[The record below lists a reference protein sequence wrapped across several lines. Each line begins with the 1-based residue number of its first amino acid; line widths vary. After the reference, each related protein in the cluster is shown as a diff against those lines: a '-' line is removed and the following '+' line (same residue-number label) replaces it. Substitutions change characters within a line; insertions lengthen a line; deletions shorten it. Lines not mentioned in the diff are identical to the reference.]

1 MNALPQDFGASRPAP
16 AAAPMVPAFAFD
28 AADFARVRELIHRRA
43 GISLGDGKQALVYSR
58 LARRLRDTGQ
68 TSFAGYLRWLDA
80 ASGDAAAAEW
90 QHFVNALTTNLTSF
104 FRERHHF
111 EALAAELAHR
121 DAPLGVWCAAA
132 STGEEA
138 YSIAMTCAEAGR
150 GRDSGVGIVASDI
163 DTEVL
168 AVAARGVYPASAG
181 GLSPERLQ
189 RHFLRGR
196 GANAGFVRVQPAL
209 AARVGFRRFNLAG
222 GQPFGGAGFDIVFC
236 RNVMIYF
243 DAPTQRRVLARLHAA
258 MRPGGVLFV
267 GHSESFADAKSLFRL
282 RGKTTY
288 ERV

>member
-1 MNALPQDFGASRPAP
+1 MNALPQDFGAPRPAP
-16 AAAPMVPAFAFD
+16 AAAPMAPAFAFD
-28 AADFARVRELIHRRA
+28 ADDFARVRELIHRRA

-90 QHFVNALTTNLTSF
+90 QRFVNALTTNLTSF

-111 EALAAELAHR
+111 EALAAELARR

-132 STGEEA
+132 STGEEP

-150 GRDSGVGIVASDI
+150 GEVDIVASDI

-168 AVAARGVYPASAG
+168 AVAVRGIYPASAG
-181 GLSPERLQ
+181 GLSPERLR
-189 RHFLRGR
+189 RHFLRGS

-222 GQPFGGAGFDIVFC
+222 ERPFGGAGFDIVFC

-267 GHSESFADAKSLFRL
+267 GHSESFADVKSLFRL